1 MKARELI
8 KILEKHPEAE
18 ILTITGKEKRTHVIE
33 WASTMAHTIFLVAE
47 KTPYEFD
54 NASAISD

>member
-8 KILEKHPEAE
+8 KILEKHPEAD
-18 ILTITGKEKRTHVIE
+18 ILTITGDGKRTHVVE
-33 WASTMAHTIFLVAE
+33 SATSMAHTIFLVAE

-54 NASAISD
+54 KSLTDNG